1 MSAFAGYH
9 ISRLSP
15 DFEESSPA
23 LQVFVLIGLNLL
35 PRVLLLQTKAI
46 FTLYWTAFRA
56 DKKIYPV

>member
-1 MSAFAGYH
+1 M
-9 ISRLSP
+9 SP